1 MLFFIDESVI
11 FAVCVWVVA
20 YYMTL
25 HQKAVNSSSKAISN
39 NHVWHTLYSCI
50 WSSLL
55 SSWLICISW
64 WQLDLVFGSA
74 GILDDNLYFE
84 QGLSYTLT
92 AHCVCIITI
101 NLISY
106 WLVYQYL
113 IMLYIYI
120 MVACLPVLAWLIDCS
135 IISLLCLITVFDP
148 LLLLSVCSSLLSMFL
163 FSILICDIT
172 RTHVIYVYSITYII
186 VISPY
191 FCFPF
196 ALHPSYPQF
205 RHKRNNIY
213 HFDALCM
220 SFVRPWPFYTWN

>member
-1 MLFFIDESVI
+1 MDQSVI

-25 HQKAVNSSSKAISN
+25 QQKAVNSSSKAISN

-113 IMLYIYI
+113 IMLYIYYGC
-120 MVACLPVLAWLIDCS
+120 MFTCFGVVDWLFDYIFA
-135 IISLLCLITVFDP
+135 LLDYGIWPLIAALRLFEFAFNVFVFDSY
-148 LLLLSVCSSLLSMFL
+148 LW
-163 FSILICDIT
+163 
-172 RTHVIYVYSITYII
+172 HVIYMY
-186 VISPY
+186 
-191 FCFPF
+191 
-196 ALHPSYPQF
+196 
-205 RHKRNNIY
+205 
-213 HFDALCM
+213 
-220 SFVRPWPFYTWN
+220 